1 MASKQR
7 KKTMRAILV
16 PTDFSENS
24 QKALEFAQEIAER
37 YDAGISL
44 VHAYHPPVVDSNLPA
59 EALVE
64 LADQIEKLNA
74 KTLKK
79 WETECREDGFACKS
93 KLVYGAASEVVLE
106 EIVAQKPILV
116 VMGRTGKGGW
126 LDKLI
131 GSVASAVAAKAS
143 CPVLVLPPQ
152 THTKTVKKIVYATEL
167 ERPEENAL
175 GFAFNLAEH
184 FKANL
189 DLVKVNAP
197 FEVDVFEDEQFKSD
211 IERTFGNKKYTLQTI
226 EAESVVGGLQKYA
239 VENQADLIVMATRK
253 RDWLSGLINPSLSR
267 KMVLAAEIPIL
278 VCHLEQLETME
289 A

>member
-1 MASKQR
+1 
-7 KKTMRAILV
+7 MRAILV

-64 LADQIEKLNA
+64 LAEQIEILNT

-79 WETECREDGFACKS
+79 WETECREEGFACKS
-93 KLVYGAASEVVLE
+93 KLVYGAASEVILE
-106 EIVAQKPILV
+106 EIQAQKPILV

-131 GSVASAVAAKAS
+131 GSVASAVAAKAV

-152 THTKTVKKIVYATEL
+152 TQTKTVKKIVYATEL

-184 FKANL
+184 FKATL

-197 FEVDVFEDEQFKSD
+197 FEVDVFEDEQFKND
-211 IERTFGNKKYTLQTI
+211 IEKTFGNKKYTLQTI
-226 EAESVVGGLQKYA
+226 ESESVTHGLQKYA
-239 VENQADLIVMATRK
+239 GENKADLIVMATRK
-253 RDWLSGLINPSLSR
+253 RDWLTGLINPSVSK
-267 KMVLAAEIPIL
+267 KMVLATEIPIL

>member
-44 VHAYHPPVVDSNLPA
+44 VHAYHPPVVDSNLPP
-59 EALVE
+59 EVLVE
-64 LADQIEKLNA
+64 LAEQIEILNA

-93 KLVYGAASEVVLE
+93 KLVYGAASEVILE
-106 EIVAQKPILV
+106 EIKAQKPILV

-131 GSVASAVAAKAS
+131 GSVASAVAAKAA

-152 THTKTVKKIVYATEL
+152 TQTKTVKKIVYATEL

-197 FEVDVFEDEQFKSD
+197 FEVDVFEDEQFKND
-211 IERTFGNKKYTLQTI
+211 IKNVFGNKKYALQTI

-239 VENQADLIVMATRK
+239 DENKADLIVMATRK
-253 RDWLSGLINPSLSR
+253 RDWLSGLINPSVSK

>member
-79 WETECREDGFACKS
+79 WETECREEGFACKS
-93 KLVYGAASEVVLE
+93 KLVYGAASEVILE
-106 EIVAQKPILV
+106 EIAAQKPILV

-131 GSVASAVAAKAS
+131 GSVASAVAAKAA

-152 THTKTVKKIVYATEL
+152 TQTKTVKKIVYATEL
-167 ERPEENAL
+167 ERPEEHAL

-184 FKANL
+184 FKADL

-197 FEVDVFEDEQFKSD
+197 FEVNVFEDEQFKSD
-211 IERTFGNKKYTLQTI
+211 IKNAFGNKKYTLQTI

-239 VENQADLIVMATRK
+239 GQNQADLIVMATRK
-253 RDWLSGLINPSLSR
+253 RDWLSGLINPSVSK

>member
-1 MASKQR
+1 M
-7 KKTMRAILV
+7 
-16 PTDFSENS
+16 
-24 QKALEFAQEIAER
+24 
-37 YDAGISL
+37 
-44 VHAYHPPVVDSNLPA
+44 
-59 EALVE
+59 
-64 LADQIEKLNA
+64 
-74 KTLKK
+74 
-79 WETECREDGFACKS
+79 
-93 KLVYGAASEVVLE
+93 
-106 EIVAQKPILV
+106 
-116 VMGRTGKGGW
+116 
-126 LDKLI
+126 
-131 GSVASAVAAKAS
+131 
-143 CPVLVLPPQ
+143 
-152 THTKTVKKIVYATEL
+152 
-167 ERPEENAL
+167 
-175 GFAFNLAEH
+175 AEH